1 MEAGTSVGKKEKRFD
16 PSWKW
21 WGEIDENRKIGIPAF
36 LAALYFLCMPLSIV
50 SFGGISLLKAVSYL
64 LGLTLTVK
72 LFVGKSRLRLNS
84 MHLFLGVYLVYS
96 IFSWF
101 LVRSETAFAV
111 VRGLMETS
119 LVFVLI
125 TANIYN
131 EREGEMLYNCWFLI
145 GIFTMVNVLL
155 GQLLGE
161 SSGTG
166 RVTMM
171 LGGAEED
178 PNQLCGYFIFPM
190 LCCFRKLKKGQWL
203 KNALYI
209 ALLVLMG
216 YCVLLT
222 GSRGGLLAV
231 GGGLAV
237 YIILAVPGW
246 KNRLKTGI
254 AMALAAAMFW
264 FVVMPLLPQ
273 ETQERFTLER
283 IEEDKGSGRFV
294 IWEAI
299 ADAMV
304 VEDFSM
310 LFGYGFGATEKIIA
324 TTGRVNT
331 VAHNHWMQL
340 WADQGLVGVAI
351 FGIFF
356 AFAFI
361 RNLRDRRFVSVAVLG
376 MLVLSMSLTMYATYK
391 PFWNF
396 LMVAALSIENVPK
409 EERHACESQLHSSG
423 L

>member
-1 MEAGTSVGKKEKRFD
+1 MEAGIKAGKKTRRFD

-21 WGEIDENRKIGIPAF
+21 WGEIDENRKIGIPAL

-72 LFVGKSRLRLNS
+72 LFVGRSRLRLNS
-84 MHLFLGVYLVYS
+84 MHLFLGIYLVYS

-101 LVRSETAFAV
+101 LSRSETAFAV
-111 VRGLMETS
+111 TRGLMETS

-131 EREGEMLYNCWFLI
+131 EREEAMLYNCWLI
-145 GIFTMVNVLL
+145 IGVFTMVNVLM
-155 GQLLGE
+155 GQFFGE

-190 LCCFRKLKKGQWL
+190 LCCLRKLKKGQWVKDGIYL
-203 KNALYI
+203 V
-209 ALLVLMG
+209 LLGLMG

-222 GSRGGLLAV
+222 GSRGGLVAVAGTLA
-231 GGGLAV
+231 L

-246 KNRLKTGI
+246 QNRVKAGV
-254 AMALAAAMFW
+254 AMVLAAAMFW
-264 FVVMPLLPQ
+264 LVVVPLLPQ

-283 IEEDKGSGRFV
+283 IEEDQGSGRFV

-304 VEDFSM
+304 AEDFSM
-310 LFGYGFGATEKIIA
+310 IFGYGFGATEKIIA
-324 TTGRVNT
+324 ATGRVNT
-331 VAHNHWMQL
+331 VAHNHWMQM
-340 WADQGLVGVAI
+340 WADQGLAGVAI

-356 AFAFI
+356 AFAFV
-361 RNLRDRRFVSVAVLG
+361 RNLRQRRIISVAILG

-391 PFWNF
+391 PFWNL
-396 LMVAALSIENVPK
+396 LMVAAFSVENIS
-409 EERHACESQLHSSG
+409 EEEPHDGEGQLGSPG